1 VKYVLDTN
9 TLSAVMRSDALVL
22 GRLRG
27 SNRRDV
33 VVPQPVLA
41 EVAYGIARLPKSRR
55 RQLLEERFE
64 VLAGTFDRIEWTDAV
79 SNTFGRIKASLE
91 RKGQRIEDF
100 DAAVAAHALANDA
113 TLVTGNVKHM
123 AGIPDLLLENWLV
136 PK

>member
-9 TLSAVMRSDALVL
+9 TLSAVMRSDPLVL
-22 GRLRG
+22 SRLRG

-64 VLAGTFDRIEWTDAV
+64 TLAGTFDRIEWTDTV
-79 SNTFGRIKASLE
+79 SDAFGRIKASLE
-91 RKGQRIEDF
+91 RKGQRVEDF
-100 DAAVAAHALANDA
+100 DAAIAAHALANDA

-123 AGIPDLLLENWLV
+123 AGISDLLLEDWLV
-136 PK
+136 PR

>member
-9 TLSAVMRSDALVL
+9 TLSAVMRSDPSVL

-27 SNRRDV
+27 TNRRDV
-33 VVPQPVLA
+33 VLPQPVLA

-55 RQLLEERFE
+55 RQLLEQRFE
-64 VLAGTFDRIEWTDAV
+64 LLAETFDRVEWTDAV
-79 SNTFGRIKASLE
+79 SDTFGRIKASLE

-100 DAAVAAHALANDA
+100 DVAIAAHALANDA
-113 TLVTGNVKHM
+113 ILVTGNAKHM
-123 AGIPDLLLENWLV
+123 AGISDLALEDWQV

>member
-9 TLSAVMRSDALVL
+9 TLSAVMRSDPLVL
-22 GRLRG
+22 SRLRG

-79 SNTFGRIKASLE
+79 SDTFGRIKASVE

-100 DAAVAAHALANDA
+100 DAAIAAHALANDA

-123 AGIPDLLLENWLV
+123 AGISDLLLEDWLV